1 LKHIY
6 AAAKKTNA
14 PDRCHNLEKKIM
26 KIPHYLT
33 KMIAVVAA
41 LLMLGA
47 SHASAIVIDWVPV
60 GIAFGQTARANIL
73 NTSDRAIIMIGGR
86 FVDSDGSVLGEFRGS
101 IDPGKI
107 MSFDLNRDT
116 LPRPE
121 NRVQIHVVIEGP
133 EPHLRKAGMS
143 LEVFNIA
150 DGKTT
155 AFIGDP
161 GL

>member
-1 LKHIY
+1 MSQ
-6 AAAKKTNA
+6 
-14 PDRCHNLEKKIM
+14 PEKENYENTTHL
-26 KIPHYLT
+26 P

-47 SHASAIVIDWVPV
+47 SHASAIIVDWVPI

-73 NTSDRAIIMIGGR
+73 NTSDRAIITIGGK

-101 IDPGKI
+101 IQPGKI

-116 LPRPE
+116 LSRRE

-133 EPHLRKAGMS
+133 EPRLRNAGMS
-143 LEVFNIA
+143 LEVFNNA

>member
-1 LKHIY
+1 M
-6 AAAKKTNA
+6 KT
-14 PDRCHNLEKKIM
+14 P
-26 KIPHYLT
+26 PHLT
-33 KMIAVVAA
+33 KMLAVVGA

-47 SHASAIVIDWVPV
+47 NHVSAIVIDWVPI

-101 IDPGKI
+101 IEAGKI

-143 LEVFNIA
+143 LEVFNNA

>member
-1 LKHIY
+1 
-6 AAAKKTNA
+6 
-14 PDRCHNLEKKIM
+14 M

-133 EPHLRKAGMS
+133 EPHLRKARMS
-143 LEVFNIA
+143 LEVFNNA
-150 DGKTT
+150 DGITT

>member
-1 LKHIY
+1 
-6 AAAKKTNA
+6 
-14 PDRCHNLEKKIM
+14 
-26 KIPHYLT
+26 
-33 KMIAVVAA
+33 MIAVVAA

-47 SHASAIVIDWVPV
+47 NHASAIVIDWVPV

-73 NTSDRAIIMIGGR
+73 NTSDRAIIIIEGK
-86 FVDSDGSVLGEFRGS
+86 FVDSDSSVLGEFGGT
-101 IDPGKI
+101 IEPGKI

-133 EPHLRKAGMS
+133 EPHLRKAAMS
-143 LEVFNIA
+143 LEVFNNA

-161 GL
+161 AI